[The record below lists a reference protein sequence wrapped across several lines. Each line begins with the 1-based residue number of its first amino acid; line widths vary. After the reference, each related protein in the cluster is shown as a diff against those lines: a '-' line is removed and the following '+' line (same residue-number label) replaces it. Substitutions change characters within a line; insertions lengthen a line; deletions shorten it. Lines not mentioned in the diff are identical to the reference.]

1 MKLLKMSLAAAMLMG
16 ASAFAIENVKV
27 DGDAKLYYG
36 TDDHDYNTEK
46 DDQGNDMQV
55 KNDNAGLFHQSTS
68 YGEASLRLGVTADLT
83 TGVSAGVTMYG
94 ISTLGLDNNLV
105 SATFTGGTKNNFWF
119 GEAWLAGTAGNTTG
133 KVGRMMLDTPLVF
146 SETWSV
152 APNTFEAGVILN
164 QDIPDTTLVAAYVG
178 ESNGAAVLG
187 GGLDNEAGDDAQS
200 DIYDSFYNGAY
211 AFGAINNSWKPLTV
225 QAWYFDAQ
233 QAVKA
238 YWLEADLSMSGIV
251 AGAIYTNNDY
261 GDNIDADFGLALDG
275 KDSDAYALKLG
286 FEGSSFAVS
295 AAYSQTGN
303 DAPAGF
309 NLDGAQSKLYTEA
322 WWNYGYITQAD
333 TMAYNVT
340 ATYSI
345 ADIADLGAY
354 YTDADQDSAAGNN
367 DLTELT
373 LEVARSFGPL
383 DAGLYYIFTD
393 AEDQNV
399 DAAGKSDSYNAVQV
413 YLTYNF

>member
-27 DGDAKLYYG
+27 DGDAKLFYG
-36 TDDHDYNTEK
+36 TDDAMHVDDKGNVS
-46 DDQGNDMQV
+46 DSLFDQG
-55 KNDNAGLFHQSTS
+55 TS
-68 YGEASLRLGVTADLT
+68 YGEASIRVGVTADLT

-94 ISTLGLDNNLV
+94 ISTLGLYNNLV
-105 SATFTGGTKNNFWF
+105 SATWTGGVHNNFWF

-133 KVGRMMLDTPLVF
+133 KIGRMMLDTPLVF

-152 APNTFEAGVILN
+152 APNTFAAAVLIN
-164 QDIPDTTLVAAYVG
+164 QDIPDTTLVGAYVG
-178 ESNGAAVLG
+178 ESNGARVLG
-187 GGLDNEAGDDAQS
+187 GGLDNAAGDDAQS

-211 AFGAINNSWKPLTV
+211 AFGAINNSWNPLTV

-238 YWLEADLSMSGIV
+238 FWLEADLSMSGIV

-261 GDNIDADFGLALDG
+261 SDNINADFGVPLDG
-275 KDSDAYALKLG
+275 KDSDAYAFKLG
-286 FEGSSFAVS
+286 FEGSSFALS
-295 AAYSQTGN
+295 GAYSQTGE
-303 DAPAGF
+303 DAPVGF

-322 WWNYGYITQAD
+322 WWNYGYISQAD
-333 TMAYNVT
+333 TASYNITVT
-340 ATYSI
+340 GSI
-345 ADIADLGAY
+345 SDVVDLGAY
-354 YTDADQDSAAGNN
+354 YTDADQDTAAGNN

-373 LEVARSFGPL
+373 LEVAKSFGAL
-383 DAGLYYIFTD
+383 DTGLYYIYTD
-393 AEDQNV
+393 AEDQNI
-399 DAAGKSDSYNAVQV
+399 DAAGKSDSYNAIQV

>member
-27 DGDAKLYYG
+27 DGDAKLFYG
-36 TDDHDYNTEK
+36 TDDAKHVDGNGNIS
-46 DDQGNDMQV
+46 DSLFDQG
-55 KNDNAGLFHQSTS
+55 TS

-94 ISTLGLDNNLV
+94 ISTLGLYNNLV
-105 SATFTGGTKNNFWF
+105 SATWTGGVHNNFWF

-133 KVGRMMLDTPLVF
+133 KIGRMMLDTPLVF

-152 APNTFEAGVILN
+152 APNTFAAAVLIN
-164 QDIPDTTLVAAYVG
+164 QDIPDTTLVGAYVG
-178 ESNGAAVLG
+178 ESNGEAVLG
-187 GGLDNEAGDDAQS
+187 GGLDNAAGDDAQS

-211 AFGAINNSWKPLTV
+211 AFGVINNSWKPLTV

-233 QAVKA
+233 QAVTA
-238 YWLEADLSMSGIV
+238 FWLEADLAMSGIV

-261 GDNIDADFGLALDG
+261 SDNINADFGIPLDG

-286 FEGSSFAVS
+286 FEGSSFAIS
-295 AAYSQTGN
+295 GAYSQTGE
-303 DAPAGF
+303 DAPVGA

-322 WWNYGYITQAD
+322 WWNYGYISQAD
-333 TMAYNVT
+333 TAAYNITVT
-340 ATYSI
+340 GSI
-345 ADIADLGAY
+345 SDVVDLGAY
-354 YTDADQDSAAGNN
+354 YTDADQDTAAGNN
-367 DLTELT
+367 DLTEVT
-373 LEVARSFGPL
+373 LEVAKSFGAL
-383 DAGLYYIFTD
+383 DTGLYYIFTD
-393 AEDQNV
+393 AEDQNI
-399 DAAGKSDSYNAVQV
+399 DAAGKSDSYNAIQV

>member
-1 MKLLKMSLAAAMLMG
+1 MKLLKMSLAAAVLMG

-27 DGDAKLYYG
+27 DGDAKLFYS
-36 TDDHDYNTEK
+36 TVDADNNDLFSK
-46 DDQGNDMQV
+46 DGAM
-55 KNDNAGLFHQSTS
+55 
-68 YGEASLRLGVTADLT
+68 GESALRLGITADLT
-83 TGVSAGVTMYG
+83 EGVSAGATMYG
-94 ISTLGLDNNLV
+94 VSTLGLYNNLV
-105 SATFTGGTKNNFWF
+105 SSTWTGGTKNNFWF

-178 ESNGAAVLG
+178 ESNGARVLG
-187 GGLDNEAGDDAQS
+187 GGLDNAAGDDAQS
-200 DIYDSFYNGAY
+200 DIFDSFWNGAY
-211 AFGAINNSWKPLTV
+211 ALGAVNNSWKPLTV

-261 GDNIDADFGLALDG
+261 ADNINADFGLALDG

-286 FEGSSFAVS
+286 FEGESFAIS
-295 AAYSQTGN
+295 GAYSQTGK
-303 DAPAGF
+303 DAPVGF

-322 WWNYGYITQAD
+322 WWNYGYISQAD
-333 TMAYNVT
+333 TAAYNVT
-340 ATYSI
+340 ATFSI
-345 ADIADLGAY
+345 ADVVDLGAY
-354 YTDADQDSAAGNN
+354 YTGADQDTAAGDN

-373 LEVARSFGPL
+373 LELAKSFGPL
-383 DAGLYYIFTD
+383 DTGLYYIYTD
-393 AEDQNV
+393 AEDQNI
-399 DAAGKSDSYNAVQV
+399 DAAGKSDSYNTIQV